1 MIGSDTVYTLDALKN
16 MIESGRVNGNN
27 YQDVLASLTEYN
39 FNDEVADLLLKL
51 SSNESIPASYRDKLK
66 DAVLSYKAVIS
77 SRNSLHDSIDTAED
91 DEITQ
96 MVFPEPIKNDSEVYN
111 SMVVNKTV
119 SIATQNG
126 LTVNSCDISKSVKPS
141 ISFEIKP
148 DSKPYIDHLLLD
160 MYGSDEL
167 ISVELSKIKSN
178 NLELLTI
185 SVDDRNMNDS
195 LRSEVISNTF
205 NKINEVI
212 ETTDRDKDYEALM
225 SDDLRQMK
233 SGFVNDQVD
242 VDMEDYRIGYSS
254 NEGVVSYY
262 VIASSKEKAE
272 DVVERLGYE
281 LNDSLGGNTYSIKA
295 KDNMK
300 NSKLDKAASL
310 MEGIDEVKQPSI
322 VVDNPIYKIDNALRN
337 GDEVRVISSNDT
349 ERGKF
354 VEIKDNSNGAV
365 EQLVVDSNS
374 LNEYIPSSYSVNEN
388 GNNNNE
394 KEVGK
399 VQSKKLG
406 THPNFTNAAYAS
418 FYAIIFVVMFGLF
431 VYALVSFIL

>member
-1 MIGSDTVYTLDALKN
+1 MYTLDALKN
-16 MIESGRVNGNN
+16 MIESGRVNSNN

-77 SRNSLHDSIDTAED
+77 SRNSLHDSIDTAGD

-96 MVFPEPIKNDSEVYN
+96 MVFPEPIKNDNEVYN
-111 SMVVNKTV
+111 SMIVNKTV

-126 LTVNSCDISKSVKPS
+126 LTVNSCDVSKSVKPS

-167 ISVELSKIKSN
+167 ISVELSKIKSS

-205 NKINEVI
+205 NKINEIV

-233 SGFVNDQVD
+233 SGFINDQVD

-300 NSKLDKAASL
+300 NSKLDRAASL
-310 MEGIDEVKQPSI
+310 MDDIDEVKQSS
-322 VVDNPIYKIDNALRN
+322 VVVEDSIYKIDNAVRN
-337 GDEVRVISSNDT
+337 GKEVKVISPNDT
-349 ERGKF
+349 
-354 VEIKDNSNGAV
+354 V

-374 LNEYIPSSYSVNEN
+374 LNEYIPSSYSVDEN
-388 GNNNNE
+388 GNNQVVYNDNNNKE
-394 KEVGK
+394 KEEGK

-431 VYALVSFIL
+431 VYALVSFVL